1 MFRFEHSYYLWALA
15 LLPILLGFFMLA
27 WRLRMQALERFG
39 GTEVV
44 RRLAP
49 NLSRYKHLVKFG
61 LLLLACLFLIIGLA
75 NPQWGSKRQ
84 PVQRKGIDLFIALD
98 ISQSMMAED
107 VSPSRL
113 ERAKRFSQQLVD
125 KLASN
130 NIGVIL
136 FACNAFPV
144 APLTSDYYFAKLA
157 LSTAAP
163 DQAGEQGTSISS
175 AIDLAE
181 RSFDPEN
188 ETHKAIIILTDGED
202 HDGRGAEQA
211 QAAYDNG
218 TLVYTVGVG
227 TTAGSFVPVAVRG
240 RAEYLRDE
248 TGNPV
253 RSRLD
258 PATLEEVA
266 RAGGGAYF
274 SLEKNADGLAD
285 ALQERIDA
293 IEKREYEQRFFTD
306 YESYFQIFV
315 GIAFLLLLLEFL
327 LSYRTSSLRKSNRI
341 RNALANENDH

>member
-1 MFRFEHSYYLWALA
+1 MFKFEHSYYLWALS
-15 LLPILLGFFMLA
+15 LLPVLVGFFFLA
-27 WRLRMQALERFG
+27 WHLRKQALERFG
-39 GTEVV
+39 GREVV
-44 RRLAP
+44 SRLAP
-49 NLSRYKHLVKFG
+49 GLSRYKHLVKFG
-61 LLLLACLFLIIGLA
+61 LLVIAFFFLIIGLA

-98 ISQSMMAED
+98 ISQSMLTED
-107 VSPSRL
+107 VSPSRI
-113 ERAKRFSQQLVD
+113 ERAKRFGQQLVD

-157 LSTAAP
+157 LTTASP
-163 DQAGEQGTSISS
+163 DQAGEQGTAISS

-188 ETHKAIIILTDGED
+188 ERHKAVIIITDGED
-202 HDGRGAEQA
+202 HDGRGADRA
-211 QAAYDNG
+211 QAVYETG

-227 TTAGSFVPVAVRG
+227 STEGGFIPVNIRG
-240 RAEYLRDE
+240 REDYLRDD

-274 SLEKNADGLAD
+274 NLEKNAEGLAEI
-285 ALQERIDA
+285 LQERIDT
-293 IEKREYEQRFFTD
+293 IEKREYEQRVFTD
-306 YESYFQIFV
+306 YESYFQIFI
-315 GIAFLLLLLEFL
+315 GIAFVFLLIEFL
-327 LSYRTSSLRKSNRI
+327 LSYKTSSLRKSNRLKKT
-341 RNALANENDH
+341 A

>member
-1 MFRFEHSYYLWALA
+1 MFKFEHSYYLWALA
-15 LLPILLGFFMLA
+15 LLPVLAGLFALA
-27 WRLRMQALERFG
+27 WRLRMTSLARFG
-39 GTEVV
+39 GAEVV
-44 RRLAP
+44 RRMAP
-49 NLSRYKHLVKFG
+49 SLSRYKHFVKFG
-61 LLLLACLFLIIGLA
+61 LLLMACLFLIIGLA
-75 NPQWGSKRQ
+75 NPQWGSKRK

-113 ERAKRFSQQLVD
+113 QRAKRFAQQLVD

-157 LSTAAP
+157 LSTATP

-202 HDGRGAEQA
+202 HDGRGAA
-211 QAAYDNG
+211 QAEAANENG
-218 TLVYTVGVG
+218 TLVFTVGVG
-227 TTAGSFVPVAVRG
+227 SAGGSFIPINVRG
-240 RAEYLRDE
+240 MQDYLRDE
-248 TGNPV
+248 SGTPV

-258 PATLEEVA
+258 PATLGEVA

-274 SLEKNADGLAD
+274 SLEKNADGLAE
-285 ALQERIDA
+285 ALREKIDA

-306 YESYFQIFV
+306 YESYFQIFIGV
-315 GIAFLLLLLEFL
+315 AFLLFLFEFL

-341 RNALANENDH
+341 RNALANENDN

>member
-1 MFRFEHSYYLWALA
+1 MFRFEHTYFLWALVV
-15 LLPILLGFFMLA
+15 LPVLVGFFVFA
-27 WRLRMQALERFG
+27 WRLRIKALERFG
-39 GTEVV
+39 GAEVV
-44 RRLAP
+44 RRMAP
-49 NLSRYKHLVKFG
+49 DLSRYKHFVKFG
-61 LLLLACLFLIIGLA
+61 LLLVAALLLVVSLA

-84 PVQRKGIDLFIALD
+84 PVKRKGIDLFIALD

-107 VSPSRL
+107 ISPSRL
-113 ERAKRFSQQLVD
+113 ERAKRFGQRLVD

-157 LSTAAP
+157 LSTASP
-163 DQAGEQGTSISS
+163 DQAGEQGTSLSS

-202 HDGRGAEQA
+202 HDGRAAA
-211 QAAYDNG
+211 QAETAYENG
-218 TLVYTVGVG
+218 TLIYTVGVG
-227 TTAGSFVPVAVRG
+227 STGGSFVPVELRG
-240 RAEYLRDE
+240 RSDYLRDE
-248 TGNPV
+248 GGNPV

-258 PATLEEVA
+258 PSTLEEVA

-274 SLEKNADGLAD
+274 SLEKNADGLAE

-306 YESYFQIFV
+306 YESYFQIFI
-315 GIAFLLLLLEFL
+315 GIAFLLLLIEFL
-327 LSYRTSSLRKSNRI
+327 LSYRTSSLRKSVRL
-341 RNALANENDH
+341 RKSVSHENNS